1 MLQVN
6 REALSQV
13 QKFKYFGVAFTSD
26 GRQDEKLDIRIGKAM
41 AMATMRALH
50 DSVVAKRELLKNG
63 KILNFQN
70 SLCPRSYLL

>member
-6 REALSQV
+6 RKALLQV

-41 AMATMRALH
+41 ATMRALH
-50 DSVVAKRELLKNG
+50 YSVVVKRELLKNG
-63 KILNFQN
+63 KVLNFQN
-70 SLCPRSYLL
+70 SLCLHSYLL